1 MYFRTFAGKNLKTR
15 TDMKTRTE
23 IIHLLSLYKPTAQ
36 SKYGLTRL
44 GIFGSVA
51 RGEQTEDSDVD
62 VCYEGR
68 VPSLLTLDLIQT
80 DLEQILGSRVDLVR
94 IRDGM
99 NSLLR
104 ERIKRGV
111 YMFDREIVMDNLQK
125 IRKVIEII
133 LERASV
139 VTDPNELL
147 CSPDGMMRLDAI
159 CMNLIA
165 LGEAVKGLDKQTH
178 G

>member
-15 TDMKTRTE
+15 TEMKTRTE

-80 DLEQILGSRVDLVR
+80 DLEEILGSRVDLVR

-104 ERIKRGV
+104 ERIRKEGV
-111 YMFDREIVMDNLQK
+111 YV
-125 IRKVIEII
+125 
-133 LERASV
+133 
-139 VTDPNELL
+139 
-147 CSPDGMMRLDAI
+147 
-159 CMNLIA
+159 
-165 LGEAVKGLDKQTH
+165 
-178 G
+178 